1 MNESP
6 QNTAP
11 KSATPAGQ
19 LGQQPA
25 DQQATPNA
33 TQHSTRPEAST
44 TPGATPSDTASTDAN
59 GEQSTL
65 NSYAHQAL
73 AQGKKWLD
81 SADLGQLTNQLP
93 QSVRNLGSKLVGG
106 VRSLSTTQK
115 VVGGAALAVGLGWLA
130 TRGGRSASAADN
142 EASDNYR
149 EKFDGQPFSGKGKP
163 RYASSAD
170 QPANGRSGKY

>member
-1 MNESP
+1 MNQTP
-6 QNTAP
+6 QNTPQNDTAKP
-11 KSATPAGQ
+11 AASAAQT
-19 LGQQPA
+19 GQQPA
-25 DQQATPNA
+25 ANA
-33 TQHSTRPEAST
+33 PQGSTRPVAPA
-44 TPGATPSDTASTDAN
+44 TPGAAPLGAASTDAN
-59 GEQSTL
+59 TEQSTL
-65 NSYAHQAL
+65 SSYAHQAL

-130 TRGGRSASAADN
+130 TRGGRSASAADA
-142 EASDNYR
+142 EASDSYR